1 MPRDPRS
8 VTLVSTTH
16 APPISV
22 SDAVA
27 YGDGVQ
33 SKPEGIAGAT
43 RITGLVAISESDYT
57 ALPVKDPQ
65 TVYVVTPDPAP

>member
-1 MPRDPRS
+1 MPRSPKDL
-8 VTLVSTTH
+8 TLMCANF

-22 SDAVA
+22 SEVVA
-27 YGDGVQ
+27 YGGGVR
-33 SKPEGIAGAT
+33 SDPAGIQGAT
-43 RITGLVAISESDYT
+43 RVTGIVAISESDYT